1 MNTGLKFKLK
11 ELKLAHWATFPVF
24 FGQVSSA
31 YEGIGT
37 VSSVHWFVIIIHVR
51 KLEVHMQPRANSHQ
65 VNRFK

>member
-1 MNTGLKFKLK
+1 MHTGLKFKLK

-37 VSSVHWFVIIIHVR
+37 VSSILGFVIMIHIC
-51 KLEVHMQPRANSHQ
+51 KLKIFKEVS
-65 VNRFK
+65 